1 MNDKYIQLVNR
12 IEQEIRKHGELE
24 RKARENS
31 EYANIH
37 IYMYIAETLRQILD
51 DVEDRHYR

>member
-12 IEQEIRKHGELE
+12 IEQEIRKHVEFE
-24 RKARENS
+24 RKARENN

-37 IYMYIAETLRQILD
+37 IYMYIA
-51 DVEDRHYR
+51 